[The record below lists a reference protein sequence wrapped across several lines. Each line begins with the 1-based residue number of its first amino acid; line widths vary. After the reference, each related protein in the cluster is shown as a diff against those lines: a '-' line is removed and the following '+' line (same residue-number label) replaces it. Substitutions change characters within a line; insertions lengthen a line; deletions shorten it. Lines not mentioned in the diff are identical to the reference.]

1 MIGRIKGTLEYIKT
15 TEVLIDVNGIGYEI
29 QMPMTSIYQLPEIGE
44 SVTVYTHLIVR
55 EDLHL
60 LCGFID
66 ENEKAMFKELIKTNG
81 VGAKMALTILSTMS
95 ASEFLEAVNNSDINS
110 LTKIPKIGKKTAER
124 LLIEI
129 RDRFKNLNIESN
141 NHMPSNFKEDAV
153 NGLVALGYSNK
164 EAKNMIDNVQNEDLT
179 TEELIKE
186 ALKNV
191 F

>member
-164 EAKNMIDNVQNEDLT
+164 EAKNMIDNVQNEDLS

>member
-1 MIGRIKGTLEYIKT
+1 MIGRIKGTLEHIKA

-81 VGAKMALTILSTMS
+81 VGAKMALTILSTIS
-95 ASEFLEAVNNSDINS
+95 ASDFLDAVNNSDINR

-124 LLIEI
+124 LLIEV
-129 RDRFKNLNIESN
+129 RDRFKNISIESN
-141 NHMPSNFKEDAV
+141 NHTHSNFKEEAV
-153 NGLVALGYSNK
+153 NGLVALGYNNK
-164 EAKNMIDNVQNEDLT
+164 EAKNMIDNVQNEDLS

-186 ALKNV
+186 ALKNI

>member
-1 MIGRIKGTLEYIKT
+1 MIGRIKGTLEYIKA

-44 SVTVYTHLIVR
+44 SVIVYTHLIVR

-60 LCGFID
+60 LCGFIN

-95 ASEFLEAVNNSDINS
+95 ASDFLNAVNNSDINS

-164 EAKNMIDNVQNEDLT
+164 EAKNMIDNVQNEDLS

>member
-1 MIGRIKGTLEYIKT
+1 MIGRIKGTLEYIKAP
-15 TEVLIDVNGIGYEI
+15 EVLIDVNGIGYEI

-44 SVTVYTHLIVR
+44 SVIVYTHLIVR

-60 LCGFID
+60 LCGFIN

-95 ASEFLEAVNNSDINS
+95 ASDFLNAVNNSDINS

-129 RDRFKNLNIESN
+129 RDRFKNITIESN

-164 EAKNMIDNVQNEDLT
+164 EAKNMIDNVQNEDLS

>member
-1 MIGRIKGTLEYIKT
+1 MIGRIKGTLEYIKAP
-15 TEVLIDVNGIGYEI
+15 EVLIDVNGIGYEI

-44 SVTVYTHLIVR
+44 SVIVYTHLIVR

-60 LCGFID
+60 LCGFIN

-95 ASEFLEAVNNSDINS
+95 ASDFLKAVNNSDINS

-129 RDRFKNLNIESN
+129 RDRFKNISIESN
-141 NHMPSNFKEDAV
+141 NHTPSNFKEDAV
-153 NGLVALGYSNK
+153 NGLVALGYNNK
-164 EAKNMIDNVQNEDLT
+164 EAKNMIDNVQNEDLN

>member
-1 MIGRIKGTLEYIKT
+1 MIGRIKGTLEYIKA

-44 SVTVYTHLIVR
+44 SVIVHTHLIVR

-95 ASEFLEAVNNSDINS
+95 ASEFLDAVNNSDINT

-129 RDRFKNLNIESN
+129 RDRFKNISIESN
-141 NHMPSNFKEDAV
+141 NNTPSNFKEDAV
-153 NGLVALGYSNK
+153 NGLVALGYNNK
-164 EAKNMIDNVQNEDLT
+164 EAKNMIDNVQNEDLS

-186 ALKNV
+186 ALKNI

>member
-1 MIGRIKGTLEYIKT
+1 MIGRIKGTLEHIKA

-29 QMPMTSIYQLPEIGE
+29 QMPMTSIYQLPEIGK

-95 ASEFLEAVNNSDINS
+95 ASDFLNAVNNSDINS

-141 NHMPSNFKEDAV
+141 NHTPSNFKEDAE
-153 NGLVALGYSNK
+153 NGLVALGYNNK
-164 EAKNMIDNVQNEDLT
+164 EAKNMIDNVQNEDLN
-179 TEELIKE
+179 TEELIKD
-186 ALKNV
+186 
-191 F
+191 

>member
-95 ASEFLEAVNNSDINS
+95 ASDFLNAVNNSDINS

-129 RDRFKNLNIESN
+129 RDRFKNITIESN

-164 EAKNMIDNVQNEDLT
+164 EAKNMIDNVQNEDLS

-186 ALKNV
+186 ALKNI

>member
-1 MIGRIKGTLEYIKT
+1 MIGRIKGTLEHIKA

-44 SVTVYTHLIVR
+44 SVIVYTHLIVR

-66 ENEKAMFKELIKTNG
+66 ENEKSMFKELIKTNG

-95 ASEFLEAVNNSDINS
+95 ASEFLEAVNNSDINR

-124 LLIEI
+124 LLIEV
-129 RDRFKNLNIESN
+129 RDRFKNISIESN
-141 NHMPSNFKEDAV
+141 NNTPSNFKEDAV
-153 NGLVALGYSNK
+153 NGLVALGYNNK
-164 EAKNMIDNVQNEDLT
+164 EAKNMIDNVQNEDLS

-186 ALKNV
+186 ALKNI

>member
-44 SVTVYTHLIVR
+44 SVIVYTHLIVR

-66 ENEKAMFKELIKTNG
+66 ENEKSMFKELIKTNG

-95 ASEFLEAVNNSDINS
+95 ASDFLKAVNNSDINS

-129 RDRFKNLNIESN
+129 RDRFKNISIESN
-141 NHMPSNFKEDAV
+141 NHTPSNFKEDAV
-153 NGLVALGYSNK
+153 NGLVALGYNNK
-164 EAKNMIDNVQNEDLT
+164 EAKNMIDNVQNEDLN

>member
-95 ASEFLEAVNNSDINS
+95 ASDFLNAVNNSDINS

-129 RDRFKNLNIESN
+129 RDRFKNITIESN

-164 EAKNMIDNVQNEDLT
+164 EAKNMIDNVQNEDLS

>member
-1 MIGRIKGTLEYIKT
+1 MIGRIKGTLEYIKAP
-15 TEVLIDVNGIGYEI
+15 EVLIDVNGIGYEI

-95 ASEFLEAVNNSDINS
+95 ASEFLDAVNNSDINS

-129 RDRFKNLNIESN
+129 RDRFKNITIESN

-164 EAKNMIDNVQNEDLT
+164 EAKNMIDNIQNEDLS

-186 ALKNV
+186 ALKNI

>member
-1 MIGRIKGTLEYIKT
+1 MIGRIKGTLEHIKA
-15 TEVLIDVNGIGYEI
+15 TEILIDVNGIGYEI

-66 ENEKAMFKELIKTNG
+66 ENEKSMFKELIKTNG

-95 ASEFLEAVNNSDINS
+95 ASDFLKAVNNSDINS

-129 RDRFKNLNIESN
+129 RDRFKNISIESN
-141 NHMPSNFKEDAV
+141 NHTPSNFKEDAV
-153 NGLVALGYSNK
+153 NGLVALGYNNK
-164 EAKNMIDNVQNEDLT
+164 EAKNMIDNVQNEDLN

>member
-1 MIGRIKGTLEYIKT
+1 MIGRIKGTLEHIKA
-15 TEVLIDVNGIGYEI
+15 TEILIDVNGIGYEI

-66 ENEKAMFKELIKTNG
+66 ENEKSMFKELIKTNG

-95 ASEFLEAVNNSDINS
+95 ASDFLKAVNNSDINS

-129 RDRFKNLNIESN
+129 RDRFKNISIESN
-141 NHMPSNFKEDAV
+141 NHTPSNFKEDAV
-153 NGLVALGYSNK
+153 NGLVALGYNNK
-164 EAKNMIDNVQNEDLT
+164 EAKNMIDNVQNEDLS

-186 ALKNV
+186 ALKNI

>member
-1 MIGRIKGTLEYIKT
+1 MIGRIKGTLEHIKA

-129 RDRFKNLNIESN
+129 RDRFKNISIESN
-141 NHMPSNFKEDAV
+141 NHTPSNFKEDAV
-153 NGLVALGYSNK
+153 NGLVALGYNNK
-164 EAKNMIDNVQNEDLT
+164 EAKNMIDNVQNEDLN

>member
-1 MIGRIKGTLEYIKT
+1 MIGRIKGTLEHIKA

-44 SVTVYTHLIVR
+44 SVIVYTHLIVR

-60 LCGFID
+60 LCGFIN

-95 ASEFLEAVNNSDINS
+95 ASDFLNAVNNSDINS

-129 RDRFKNLNIESN
+129 RDRFKNITIESN

-164 EAKNMIDNVQNEDLT
+164 EAKNMIDNVQNEDLS

>member
-1 MIGRIKGTLEYIKT
+1 MIGRIKGTLEHIKA
-15 TEVLIDVNGIGYEI
+15 TEILIDVNGIGYEI

-95 ASEFLEAVNNSDINS
+95 ASDFLNAVNNSDINS

-129 RDRFKNLNIESN
+129 RDRFKNISIESN
-141 NHMPSNFKEDAV
+141 NHTPSNFKEDAV
-153 NGLVALGYSNK
+153 NGLVALGYNNK
-164 EAKNMIDNVQNEDLT
+164 EAKNMIDNVQNEDLN

>member
-1 MIGRIKGTLEYIKT
+1 MIGRIKGTLEYIKA

-95 ASEFLEAVNNSDINS
+95 ASDFLKAVNNSDINS

-129 RDRFKNLNIESN
+129 RDRFKNISIESN
-141 NHMPSNFKEDAV
+141 NHTPSNFKEDAV
-153 NGLVALGYSNK
+153 NGLVALGYNNK
-164 EAKNMIDNVQNEDLT
+164 EAKNMIDNVQNEDLN

>member
-1 MIGRIKGTLEYIKT
+1 MEELKVHIKT

-81 VGAKMALTILSTMS
+81 VGAKMAGSSI
-95 ASEFLEAVNNSDINS
+95 
-110 LTKIPKIGKKTAER
+110 
-124 LLIEI
+124 
-129 RDRFKNLNIESN
+129 SN
-141 NHMPSNFKEDAV
+141 
-153 NGLVALGYSNK
+153 
-164 EAKNMIDNVQNEDLT
+164 Q
-179 TEELIKE
+179 
-186 ALKNV
+186 
-191 F
+191 

>member
-1 MIGRIKGTLEYIKT
+1 MIGRIKGTLEHIKA

-95 ASEFLEAVNNSDINS
+95 ASDFLKAVNNSDINS

-129 RDRFKNLNIESN
+129 RDRFKNISIESN
-141 NHMPSNFKEDAV
+141 NNTPSNFKEDAV
-153 NGLVALGYSNK
+153 NGLVALGYNNK
-164 EAKNMIDNVQNEDLT
+164 EAKNMIDNVQNEDLS

-186 ALKNV
+186 ALKNI

>member
-1 MIGRIKGTLEYIKT
+1 MIGRIKGTLEHIKA

-44 SVTVYTHLIVR
+44 IVTVYTHLIVR

-129 RDRFKNLNIESN
+129 RDRFKNISIESN
-141 NHMPSNFKEDAV
+141 NHTPSNFKEDAV
-153 NGLVALGYSNK
+153 NGLVALGYNNK
-164 EAKNMIDNVQNEDLT
+164 EAKNMIDNVQNEDLN

>member
-1 MIGRIKGTLEYIKT
+1 MIGRIKGTLEHIKA

-95 ASEFLEAVNNSDINS
+95 ASDFLKAVNNSDINS

-129 RDRFKNLNIESN
+129 RDRFKNISIESN
-141 NHMPSNFKEDAV
+141 NHTPSNFKEDAV
-153 NGLVALGYSNK
+153 NGLVALGYNNK
-164 EAKNMIDNVQNEDLT
+164 EAKNMIDNVQNEDLN

>member
-1 MIGRIKGTLEYIKT
+1 MIGRIKGTLEHIKA

-66 ENEKAMFKELIKTNG
+66 ENEKTMFKELIKTNG

-95 ASEFLEAVNNSDINS
+95 ASDFLKAVNNSDINS

-129 RDRFKNLNIESN
+129 RDRFKNISIESN
-141 NHMPSNFKEDAV
+141 NHTPSNFKEDAV
-153 NGLVALGYSNK
+153 NGLVALGYNNK
-164 EAKNMIDNVQNEDLT
+164 EAKNMIDNVQNEDLN